1 MRRQRLDNEIVRR
14 KLAGSEQEAAGLIA
28 AGRVTV
34 GGAPAT
40 NAGRFVGA
48 DEAVVILHAPPRFVT
63 RAGAK
68 LAAGLE
74 RFDLAVDGVR
84 ALDAGASGGGF
95 TDCLLQHGARHVVAV
110 DVGYGLLHERL
121 RPDPRVEVR
130 DRTNV
135 RDLAPGDLGPPFD
148 LVVAD
153 LSFISLRIVLPQ
165 LLAQGRRGADFVLL
179 VKPQFEATRAEASRG
194 RGVIRDPAVWHRV
207 LAELADDLAT
217 HGAEA
222 LAGAVSPIRGA
233 EGNVEFLLHAAR
245 PQDDGLRRDGQP
257 LDVDEVVTEA
267 LRATR

>member
-1 MRRQRLDNEIVRR
+1 MRRRRLDSEIVRR
-14 KLAGSEQEAAGLIA
+14 KLAGSEQEAAALIA
-28 AGRVTV
+28 TGRVTV

-48 DEAVVILHAPPRFVT
+48 NEAVVVLDAPPRFVT

-74 RFDLAVDGVR
+74 RFDLAVDGAR
-84 ALDAGASGGGF
+84 ALDTGASGGGF
-95 TDCLLQHGARHVVAV
+95 TDCLLQHGARQVVAV

-121 RPDPRVEVR
+121 RADPRVEVR

-153 LSFISLRIVLPQ
+153 LSFISLRLVLPQ
-165 LLAQGRRGADFVLL
+165 LVGQGRGGANVVLL
-179 VKPQFEATRAEASRG
+179 VKPQFEATKAEASRG
-194 RGVIRDPAVWHRV
+194 RGVISDPAVWRRV
-207 LAELADDLAT
+207 LAEVADDLAT
-217 HGAEA
+217 QGADV

-233 EGNVEFLLHAAR
+233 EGNVEFLLHAAL
-245 PQDDGLRRDGQP
+245 PQDDRLPRDGHL

-267 LRATR
+267 QRAIR